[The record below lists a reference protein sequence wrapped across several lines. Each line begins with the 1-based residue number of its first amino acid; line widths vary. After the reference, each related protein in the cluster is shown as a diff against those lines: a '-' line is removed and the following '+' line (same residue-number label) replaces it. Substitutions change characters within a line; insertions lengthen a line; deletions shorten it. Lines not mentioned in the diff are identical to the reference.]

1 MRYNSKTENVSL
13 TMFSDDLVDR
23 NCTNCHRNCIDYQT
37 WLKVQNCLHKVVRD
51 PLFELFI
58 MACII
63 CNTIV
68 LAIEHHG
75 MSQNVR
81 NVLDV
86 GNKVNKLVYKK
97 IINLPFVNL
106 MEYAKSTFCLLGFSD
121 NFFTV
126 IISGAAKC
134 KLL

>member
-1 MRYNSKTENVSL
+1 MIYKCIIFFL
-13 TMFSDDLVDR
+13 LDGLVDR
-23 NCTNCHRNCIDYQT
+23 NCSNCNRNCIDYQT
-37 WLKVQNCLHKVVRD
+37 WLRVQNCLHKVVRD

-81 NVLDV
+81 NILDV
-86 GNKVNKLVYKK
+86 GNKV
-97 IINLPFVNL
+97 INL
-106 MEYAKSTFCLLGFSD
+106 Y
-121 NFFTV
+121 FTKNY
-126 IISGAAKC
+126 IILNQNNKH
-134 KLL
+134 KNHFIK

>member
-1 MRYNSKTENVSL
+1 MLRL
-13 TMFSDDLVDR
+13 DDLVDR
-23 NCTNCHRNCIDYQT
+23 NCAYCNKNCIDYQT

-81 NVLDV
+81 NILDV
-86 GNKVNKLVYKK
+86 GNKVRQDIFWNKNSIWTILKR
-97 IINLPFVNL
+97 IIFEHFHCKCCDYL
-106 MEYAKSTFCLLGFSD
+106 YLLD
-121 NFFTV
+121 YNNFFFFMW
-126 IISGAAKC
+126 AK
-134 KLL
+134 LWTRFRYNN

>member
-1 MRYNSKTENVSL
+1 ML
-13 TMFSDDLVDR
+13 FSILDDLVDR
-23 NCTNCHRNCIDYQT
+23 NCSNCNRNCIDYQT

-75 MSQNVR
+75 MSQYVR
-81 NVLDV
+81 NILDV
-86 GNKVNKLVYKK
+86 GNKVSKFYFTKL
-97 IINLPFVNL
+97 
-106 MEYAKSTFCLLGFSD
+106 
-121 NFFTV
+121 
-126 IISGAAKC
+126 
-134 KLL
+134 